1 MSTHPSRTLSPAS
14 TNPDQIPDH
23 ILPIQFFA
31 VSSFISPEKKLLQA
45 ILEEAVSTL
54 LKYGWM
60 KGRRAERLTRIAWE
74 WVDSPEEHYV
84 CSFISICEALDLNP
98 DRIRQGLHAKIT
110 RGVAPT
116 IYRQGTLTP
125 IGTVTGSHY
134 HRIRIRIR
142 RAA

>member
-1 MSTHPSRTLSPAS
+1 MSTHPSLTLSPAS
-14 TNPDQIPDH
+14 TNPDQIPDR
-23 ILPIQFFA
+23 ILPIQFFS
-31 VSSFISPEKKLLQA
+31 VSSSVSPEKKLLLA
-45 ILEEAVSTL
+45 IIEDAVGTL

-74 WVDSPEEHYV
+74 WVDSPDSSYV
-84 CSFISICEALDLNP
+84 CSFISICEALNLNP

-116 IYRQGTLTP
+116 IYRQDTLTP
-125 IGTVTGSHY
+125 ISTVARSHY
-134 HRIRIRIR
+134 RRIRIR